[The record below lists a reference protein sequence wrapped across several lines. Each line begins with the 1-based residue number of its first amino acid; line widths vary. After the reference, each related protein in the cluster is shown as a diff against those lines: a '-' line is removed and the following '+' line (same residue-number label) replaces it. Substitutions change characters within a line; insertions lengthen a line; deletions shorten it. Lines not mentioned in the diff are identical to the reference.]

1 MSSILAQKNEAREN
15 QAQMIL
21 EMERKLNGGSF
32 AWFKFHNRNSWL
44 RQRVGSTGD
53 RTVSKISVA

>member
-32 AWFKFHNRNSWL
+32 AWFKFQNRNSWL
-44 RQRVGSTGD
+44 RWRVGSTGD
-53 RTVSKISVA
+53 RTISKISVA